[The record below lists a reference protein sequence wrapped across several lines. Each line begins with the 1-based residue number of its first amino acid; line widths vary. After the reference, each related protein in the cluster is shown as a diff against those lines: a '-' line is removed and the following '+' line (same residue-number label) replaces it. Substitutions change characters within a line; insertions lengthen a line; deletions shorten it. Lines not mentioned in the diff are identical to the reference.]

1 MHSKLYKMVEKK
13 RGKTKKVVSKKSKDV
28 KSSGSLKKRIDI
40 AWKNLVL
47 FLIISALSYLFYHFS
62 STDLLKNFFG
72 IVSIIFG
79 FLAFA
84 FLISFIVLFILS
96 IIRKARK

>member
-1 MHSKLYKMVEKK
+1 MVRKK
-13 RGKTKKVVSKKSKDV
+13 RGGTKKAISKRSKSV
-28 KSSGSLKKRIDI
+28 KTPVRLKERIDL

-47 FLIISALSYLFYHFS
+47 FLIISVLSLLFYNFS

-84 FLISFIVLFILS
+84 FLITLIVLFILKKS
-96 IIRKARK
+96 RK